1 MVNGRRFLTRAFFI
15 SILCI
20 SLFTARGTVSLAQE
34 DLISGTKQGIVE
46 IYSGFYSGDGVFHR
60 LQHASGFIIS
70 NGEDKAYIIT
80 VYNALKNTEKSKKA
94 YCKKHEISY
103 ENSTLDDSVQVVV
116 KGDVTVQASVMT
128 ESEKEN
134 FSILQLEGRI
144 SERSAVVFGSDE
156 DVRIGD
162 TVYALGFAE
171 DAGDNDDATDR
182 HTEFAAMDVKVDVGT
197 VQDTGANKDGILYL
211 QHSAQITGGNTGGA
225 LLNEEGYVVGLN
237 NAVLNEEGTMVYY
250 SLPIGTI
257 RGILDNFGIAY
268 QNVEQLERIESYRQL
283 LEESER
289 LLNDT
294 TYKQASKEAL
304 QTAVNEGKSIIL
316 DERTS
321 AEELDAVSEK
331 LQEAHDLLRP
341 KMKNTRKAVI
351 ALGVVILLLGIWLA
365 VLLAW
370 KWKAGREGNQSE
382 EKKARRDKR
391 AGTGTEAFGNDF
403 ADSAENEKT
412 ENRQTERQENLQEQ
426 REKVDTGQ
434 DFRQEARSNNIS
446 FSDMGEGTVLLGSSM
461 DFRKQSDSFY
471 DRRLRATIKD
481 IKTGKVLM
489 LEKPEIYIGKKEE
502 MNDFVVRNNS
512 NVSRRHACISWEQGN
527 YYIQDLQS
535 SNGTFVNGTKIEFG
549 NRHRL
554 QDKDRFVLANEEFIF
569 REITD

>member
-1 MVNGRRFLTRAFFI
+1 MVNGRKFLAGALFI

-20 SLFTARGTVSLAQE
+20 SLFTVRGTVSLAQE

-46 IYSGFYSGDGVFHR
+46 IYSGFYTGDGVFQS

-70 NGEDKAYIIT
+70 NGEDKAYIVT

-94 YCKKHEISY
+94 YCKKHKISY
-103 ENSTLDDSVQVVV
+103 ENNTLDDSVQVVV

-134 FSILQLEGRI
+134 FAILQIEGKI
-144 SERSAVVFGSDE
+144 SERIAVLFGSNE

-171 DAGDNDDATDR
+171 DAGDHDDATDR
-182 HTEFAAMDVKVDVGT
+182 HTEFVAMDVQVDVGT
-197 VQDTGANKDGILYL
+197 VQDTGANKNGILYL

-225 LLNEEGYVVGLN
+225 LLNKEGYVVGLN
-237 NAVLNEEGTMVYY
+237 NVVLNEEGTTVYY
-250 SLPIGTI
+250 SLPIDTI
-257 RGILDNFGIAY
+257 REILDNFGIAY

-283 LEESER
+283 LEKSER

-294 TYKQASKEAL
+294 TYKQASKETL
-304 QTAVNEGKSIIL
+304 QAAVNEGKNIVL

-321 AEELDAVSEK
+321 VEELDAVSEK
-331 LQEAHDLLRP
+331 LKEAHTLLKP
-341 KMKNTRKAVI
+341 KIKNTRKAVI
-351 ALGVVILLLGIWLA
+351 ALGVVILLLGIWLL
-365 VLLAW
+365 VLLVW
-370 KWKAGREGNQSE
+370 KWKAGREGSQPE
-382 EKKARRDKR
+382 EKKARRNEG
-391 AGTGTEAFGNDF
+391 AGMGMEVSGNAF
-403 ADSAENEKT
+403 ADNVENEQMG
-412 ENRQTERQENLQEQ
+412 NGQTEQQENPQGQ
-426 REKVDTGQ
+426 RERVDTGQ
-434 DFRQEARSNNIS
+434 DFGQKAGKSNLS

-461 DFRKQSDSFY
+461 DFRKQSSSFY

-481 IKTGKVLM
+481 IKTGKVLI

-502 MNDFVVRNNS
+502 MNDFVVSNNS

-549 NRHRL
+549 NKRRL

>member
-1 MVNGRRFLTRAFFI
+1 MVNGRKFLAGVLFI
-15 SILCI
+15 SILCM
-20 SLFTARGTVSLAQE
+20 SFFTAKGTVSLAQE

-46 IYSGFYSGDGVFHR
+46 IYSGFYSRDGVFQK
-60 LQHASGFIIS
+60 LQHASGVIIS
-70 NGEDKAYIIT
+70 NGEDKAYIVT

-94 YCKKHEISY
+94 YCKKHDISY
-103 ENSTLDDSVQVVV
+103 ENHALDDSVQVVV
-116 KGDVTVQASVMT
+116 KGDVTVQASVIT

-134 FSILQLEGRI
+134 FSILQIEGRI

-162 TVYALGFAE
+162 SVYALGFAE
-171 DAGDNDDATDR
+171 DAGESDGVTDR

-197 VQDTGANKDGILYL
+197 VQDTGANKNGIFYL

-237 NAVLNEEGTMVYY
+237 NALLNEEGTMVYY
-250 SLPIGTI
+250 SLPISTI
-257 RGILDNFGIAY
+257 REILDNFGIVY
-268 QNVEQLERIESYRQL
+268 QNVEQLQRIESYRQL

-304 QTAVNEGKSIIL
+304 QAAVNEGKNIVL

-321 AEELDAVSEK
+321 AEELDAVSEN
-331 LQEAHDLLRP
+331 LQEARTLLKQ

-351 ALGVVILLLGIWLA
+351 ALGVVILLLGIWLV

-370 KWKAGREGNQSE
+370 KWKTGREGRQQE
-382 EKKARRDKR
+382 EKKVRRSKR
-391 AGTGTEAFGNDF
+391 AEMEAEVSGNDF
-403 ADSAENEKT
+403 AGNGENGQVG
-412 ENRQTERQENLQEQ
+412 NRQIERQENPQEQ
-426 REKVDTGQ
+426 RVDAGQ
-434 DFRQEARSNNIS
+434 DFRRESGSSNLS

-481 IKTGKVLM
+481 MKTGKVLM

-554 QDKDRFVLANEEFIF
+554 RDKDRFVLANEEFIF
-569 REITD
+569 RETTD